1 MKILWI
7 LFISF
12 QAFSWGHNGH
22 RVVGEIAERHLSFRA
37 KNKLKSIMNGQ
48 SLAEV
53 STWPDE
59 IRSNPRFNFMAP
71 SHYTSVLDKQDYKQ
85 ERDNDIVSTIKKLLI
100 AIKKD
105 KPFYQ
110 FSQKDK
116 IAFLI
121 HFIGDLHQPLHVG
134 RATDLGGNRI
144 RVQWFGK
151 QSNLHKVWD
160 TGIIKQIGLSY
171 KELVEFLDKP
181 SRINKSWYADQK
193 PIQLVNKIANES
205 SKLRPIPYNFNPD
218 FSEDIETL
226 ASLDDLFKQFPHAD
240 NKKYK
245 KKPSKQKYPQLS
257 YNYLYRARPV
267 VEQRLLQAGLRLAAI
282 LNKILI

>member
-1 MKILWI
+1 MKVLLIV
-7 LFISF
+7 FISF

-22 RVVGEIAERHLSFRA
+22 RVVGEIAQRHLSFKA
-37 KNKLKSIMNGQ
+37 KNKLKSIMKGQ
-48 SLAEV
+48 SLAEA

-59 IRSNPRFNFMAP
+59 IRSNPKFNFMAP
-71 SHYTSVLDKQDYKQ
+71 SHYTSVLDKQDYKL
-85 ERDNDIVSTIKKLLI
+85 ERNTDVVATIKKLLI

-105 KPFYQ
+105 KPFHK
-110 FSQKDK
+110 FNQKEK
-116 IAFLI
+116 IAFLT

-134 RATDLGGNRI
+134 RAADLGGNRV

-160 TGIIKQIGLSY
+160 TGVIEQIGLSY
-171 KELVEFLDKP
+171 KELVEFLDNP
-181 SRINKSWYADQK
+181 NRIKKTWYENQTA
-193 PIQLVNKIANES
+193 IELVNTAANES

-218 FSEDIETL
+218 FSEDTETL
-226 ASLDDLFKQFPHAD
+226 ASLDDLFKKYPHAD

-245 KKPSKQKYPQLS
+245 KKPSKKKYPQLS